1 MSPVRLE
8 VIETP
13 LHRSV
18 TRLHQL
24 VRQREALRASFREV
38 WNRLEAGQ
46 TDRDLDVWAEAVL
59 ELAYVNAGPACLLAC
74 WRASVDLKEAL
85 GLAAVAALAHA
96 AADVCR
102 YAGADAAL
110 ACLRTS
116 APAQRM
122 LGTPHEFALWMRGL
136 RHLAREAPECVIA
149 VVSRTETIL
158 QSCDGAAFE
167 AFIATGLKAAGR
179 DRARR
184 RAFFTL
190 EDPAARQVLDGV
202 GWAQGFSAAE
212 RPLKLFATALWGRA
226 PILRAA
232 VARPGQPPPRRIS
245 LAGGVVRVPQNFGGA
260 SAAAAAAVFRAG
272 IAHATAHL
280 AMSPVFQVG
289 SLKPQ
294 QIVLVGLIEDAR
306 VETIAMRRFPG
317 LRRLWA
323 PFHVAEPAGVITAPV
338 LLARLARA
346 LFDPHYPDD
355 NGFIAKARALF
366 ATEMS
371 VPEDPGLSRRIGD
384 VLGNDLGQMRVQFDA
399 RSHVIEP
406 VYRDDGLGLWDLA
419 AQGEAAHDTI
429 DVVVD
434 AVRVAHTNEPTGAD
448 RQRPD
453 ARPDGTARG
462 RARADA
468 DAEGVAVAIYP
479 EWDRAARVERPDWV
493 TVRERMPT
501 AGDPREVERALEEV
515 PAVRARTHRLV
526 RATRIGRHQRRR
538 RESDGPDLDFESALE
553 AAIAIRAGEAPDAR
567 VYRIM
572 ARQTRDLAVLILI
585 DVSESTRDCAGD
597 MASVLDVERT
607 AVAVLCEALCRL
619 GDPFALR
626 AFASRGRE
634 HVFITRIKDFDEPYS
649 ASCIARLAGLSP
661 SLSTRL
667 GAALRHA
674 GAEIAAVRSHRKL
687 VLVLS
692 DGEPSDIDVTDP
704 IDLIEDG
711 RCAVLHLRTAGIDV
725 FGVTLDPAG
734 TGAGTAV
741 FGPGHNMPVRR
752 LSDLPSRL
760 SDLYFRLSRR

>member
-8 VIETP
+8 VIETSQ
-13 LHRSV
+13 HRPV

-24 VRQREALRASFREV
+24 VRQRDSLRASFRDV
-38 WNRLEAGQ
+38 WKRLEAGQ
-46 TDRDLDVWAEAVL
+46 SDRDLDVWAEAVL

-74 WRASVDLKEAL
+74 WRTSIDLKEAL

-102 YAGADAAL
+102 YAGADATL
-110 ACLRTS
+110 AYLHTA
-116 APAQRM
+116 APAQRT
-122 LGTPHEFALWMRGL
+122 LGTPHELALWTRGL
-136 RHLAREAPECVIA
+136 RRLAREAPESVIA
-149 VVSRTETIL
+149 VTSRTETIL
-158 QSCDGAAFE
+158 RSCDGAAFE
-167 AFIATGLKAAGR
+167 AFIAAGLKAAGR

-202 GWAQGFSAAE
+202 GRAQTFSAAE
-212 RPLKLFATALWGRA
+212 RSLKLFATALWGRA
-226 PILRAA
+226 PVLRAA
-232 VARPGQPPPRRIS
+232 VPQSDQRAPRRIS
-245 LAGGVVRVPQNFGGA
+245 LAGGVVRVPQIFRDVPA
-260 SAAAAAAVFRAG
+260 DAAGSIFRAG
-272 IAHATAHL
+272 IAHASAHL
-280 AMSPVFQVG
+280 ALSPLFHVG

-323 PFHVAEPAGVITAPV
+323 PFHVAEPAGAITAPA

-346 LFDPHYPDD
+346 LFDRNYQDD

-366 ATEMS
+366 EAEMTA
-371 VPEDPGLSRRIGD
+371 PEDSGLSRRIGD

-399 RSHVIEP
+399 RGHVIEP
-406 VYRDDGLGLWDLA
+406 AYRDDGLGLWDLA
-419 AQGEAAHDTI
+419 AQGEAAPGAI

-434 AVRVAHTNEPTGAD
+434 AVRVEHTDEPVGAD
-448 RQRPD
+448 LQRPD
-453 ARPDGTARG
+453 AGRDDTAVG
-462 RARADA
+462 RARSVA
-468 DAEGVAVAIYP
+468 DAEGLVVATYP
-479 EWDRAARVERPDWV
+479 EWDRTAGIERPDWV
-493 TVRERMPT
+493 TVRERAPD
-501 AGDPREVERALEEV
+501 AGDPREVERALEQM

-526 RATRIGRHQRRR
+526 RTTRIGRHQRRR
-538 RESDGPDLDFESALE
+538 REPDGPDLDFEAALE
-553 AAIAIRAGEAPDAR
+553 AAIAMRAGAAADAR
-567 VYRIM
+567 IYRTM
-572 ARQTRDLAVLILI
+572 ARQTRDLAALILV
-585 DVSESTRDCAGD
+585 DVSESTRDRAGN
-597 MASVLDVERT
+597 MASILEVERA
-607 AVAVLCEALCRL
+607 AVAALCEALCRL

-634 HVFITRIKDFDEPYS
+634 HVFITRIKDFDEPYG
-649 ASCIARLAGLSP
+649 ASCMARLAGLAP
-661 SLSTRL
+661 GLSTRL

-704 IDLIEDG
+704 IDLIEDA
-711 RCAVLHLRTAGIDV
+711 RRAVLRLQTAGIDV
-725 FGVTLDPAG
+725 FGVTLDPADA
-734 TGAGTAV
+734 GAGTAV

-752 LSDLPSRL
+752 LSDLPARL